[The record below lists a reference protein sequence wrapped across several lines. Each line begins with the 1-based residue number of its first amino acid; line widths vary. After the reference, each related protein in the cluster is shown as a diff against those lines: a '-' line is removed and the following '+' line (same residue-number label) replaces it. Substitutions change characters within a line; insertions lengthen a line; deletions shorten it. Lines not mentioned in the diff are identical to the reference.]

1 MVEAHLTERQAKW
14 FASVRAGLER
24 DTGRSLDEWVA
35 IARTCPEV
43 AHRARLKWFK
53 DTHGLLMNRASL
65 VLNEA
70 FGRTMGWDQPDAL
83 VDALWT
89 DDQARAIFEAV
100 REAAMAMPDVVMG
113 ARKAFTAFS
122 HKVQFC
128 AVRPVKSGGVL
139 LGLCAPLEADA
150 RLMPRGNESWSE
162 RLPAK
167 LALASPDAVD
177 DAVLALMER
186 AWAAS

>member
-1 MVEAHLTERQAKW
+1 
-14 FASVRAGLER
+14 
-24 DTGRSLDEWVA
+24 
-35 IARTCPEV
+35 
-43 AHRARLKWFK
+43 
-53 DTHGLLMNRASL
+53 
-65 VLNEA
+65 
-70 FGRTMGWDQPDAL
+70 
-83 VDALWT
+83 
-89 DDQARAIFEAV
+89 
-100 REAAMAMPDVVMG
+100 
-113 ARKAFTAFS
+113 
-122 HKVQFC
+122 
-128 AVRPVKSGGVL
+128 VRPVKSGGVL